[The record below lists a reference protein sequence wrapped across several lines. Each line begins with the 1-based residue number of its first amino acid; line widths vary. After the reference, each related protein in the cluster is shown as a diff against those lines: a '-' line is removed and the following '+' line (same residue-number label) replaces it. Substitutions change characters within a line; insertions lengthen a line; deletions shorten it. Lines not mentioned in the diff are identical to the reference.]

1 MELAKRNLPSDMAG
15 TLCLAFCF
23 VNLSVSFC
31 LVNLNSAQGK
41 GNNSNVRFRSFYL
54 YSDLGSCY
62 VLTKSVTL
70 ACSCVKFVERMPNI
84 RSSSSS

>member
-1 MELAKRNLPSDMAG
+1 MRKIRLNRISSLFIFFEDKALMELAKRNLPSDMAG

-41 GNNSNVRFRSFYL
+41 GEQTDVF
-54 YSDLGSCY
+54 
-62 VLTKSVTL
+62 
-70 ACSCVKFVERMPNI
+70 AVKFDERT
-84 RSSSSS
+84 

>member
-41 GNNSNVRFRSFYL
+41 GEQLMCSLSNSTNEHKIKFGILGYRHIFRHHKQRIQRIYEN
-54 YSDLGSCY
+54 
-62 VLTKSVTL
+62 TL
-70 ACSCVKFVERMPNI
+70 
-84 RSSSSS
+84 

>member
-41 GNNSNVRFRSFYL
+41 GEQTDVF
-54 YSDLGSCY
+54 
-62 VLTKSVTL
+62 
-70 ACSCVKFVERMPNI
+70 AVKFDERT
-84 RSSSSS
+84 

>member
-41 GNNSNVRFRSFYL
+41 KGTKFRRTN
-54 YSDLGSCY
+54 G
-62 VLTKSVTL
+62 
-70 ACSCVKFVERMPNI
+70 I
-84 RSSSSS
+84 RSSSAS

>member
-1 MELAKRNLPSDMAG
+1 MVKILSSLFIFGKDKALMELAKRNLPSDMAG

-41 GNNSNVRFRSFYL
+41 GNKISL
-54 YSDLGSCY
+54 
-62 VLTKSVTL
+62 
-70 ACSCVKFVERMPNI
+70 
-84 RSSSSS
+84 

>member
-41 GNNSNVRFRSFYL
+41 ENNSSLSDQWAILLFRFRAL
-54 YSDLGSCY
+54 RLGSVIY
-62 VLTKSVTL
+62 EQQVLHW
-70 ACSCVKFVERMPNI
+70 CVRVSN
-84 RSSSSS
+84 SSNGCRT

>member
-41 GNNSNVRFRSFYL
+41 GEQL
-54 YSDLGSCY
+54 M
-62 VLTKSVTL
+62 
-70 ACSCVKFVERMPNI
+70 CSCHNSPNEHKIKFGILGYRHIFRHHKQRMNLRKHVI
-84 RSSSSS
+84 VT